1 MPKTE
6 TIRLSDSVLRT
17 AYWLSRRGMGRRSGS
32 GILPLWPRFRRWGAV
47 RTARGSVLRTANG
60 LCPRGIGVV
69 RTARGSAGAS
79 PYLCDGYS
87 KGYRGESK
95 GHCRASLPASR
106 SGSYHLRS
114 PLRLNTF
121 SSLFSAS
128 SATASLA
135 PSTPRCPSNEKGDDP
150 RNHLGL
156 AGARPSVGRLGS
168 LADVALLQ
176 SVTFEPKDGKKS
188 GCLEAGNFCAT
199 T

>member
-47 RTARGSVLRTANG
+47 RTARGS
-60 LCPRGIGVV
+60 
-69 RTARGSAGAS
+69 AGAS

-106 SGSYHLRS
+106 GGSYHLRS

-121 SSLFSAS
+121 SSLLSAS
-128 SATASLA
+128 PATASLA

-188 GCLEAGNFCAT
+188 GYLEAGNFCAT